1 MKRMDKI
8 VEFLIN
14 GIAIFF
20 KPILIVLFIYL
31 ALFLHT
37 LIKEFFLFSSLMQFG
52 IFDVID
58 YSSFALFTTSFIQSL
73 LKIFSYLAS
82 TFIMW
87 KLVIKGADW
96 TLDLLGLKGGQ
107 DSVVADSI
115 SQRLERNV
123 FNS

>member
-52 IFDVID
+52 IFDVVD
-58 YSSFALFTTSFIQSL
+58 YTTFAIFTTSFIQAL
-73 LKIFSYLAS
+73 LKIFS
-82 TFIMW
+82 
-87 KLVIKGADW
+87 
-96 TLDLLGLKGGQ
+96 
-107 DSVVADSI
+107 
-115 SQRLERNV
+115 
-123 FNS
+123 